1 MELIF
6 KISCEYIYCTEMYE
20 GLNERADCDIVLIQI
35 SFFYKRYTKC
45 TKMIMFDLGT
55 GCH

>member
-35 SFFYKRYTKC
+35 SFFLQEVHKVHKDDYV
-45 TKMIMFDLGT
+45 
-55 GCH
+55 

>member
-35 SFFYKRYTKC
+35 SFFFTR
-45 TKMIMFDLGT
+45 GT
-55 GCH
+55 QSAQR